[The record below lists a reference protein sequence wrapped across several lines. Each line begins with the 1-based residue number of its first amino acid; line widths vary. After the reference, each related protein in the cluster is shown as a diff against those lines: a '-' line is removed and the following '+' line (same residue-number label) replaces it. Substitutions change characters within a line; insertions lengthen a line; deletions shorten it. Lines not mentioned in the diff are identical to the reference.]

1 MLILDEFRSK
11 SPLWRSGG
19 GFLQW
24 GLLVSD
30 FDYELPHEL
39 VAQRPLVERS
49 ASRML
54 VVDRHSESWSDAW
67 VRDLPERLGEG
78 DCLVV
83 NNSRVLAARL
93 VGKRRPPDRG
103 ALGGTAEI
111 LVVEPE
117 DEAVGR
123 WRALVRPSRKLRP
136 GSLVETAWATI
147 KVLGYTGHGMRTIE
161 FQDLD
166 SAAIT
171 RLLASRGHVPLPPY
185 IRRDDDESDRER
197 YQTVFAREPGSVAAP
212 TAGLHFDKPLLDRIR
227 RRGAHVAEVTLHVGP
242 GTFRPVLE
250 QLIEN
255 HQMHAERFE
264 VPEATAAALRG
275 ARRTIAVGTTVV
287 RALETAAAHG
297 KPISPQ
303 HGETDLFIAP
313 GFRFR
318 AVDALL
324 TNFHLPRSTLLM
336 LVAAFGGEDLVQ
348 RAYAHAMR
356 QRYRFY
362 SYGDCMLIV

>member
-1 MLILDEFRSK
+1 MPGTDTSV
-11 SPLWRSGG
+11 
-19 GFLQW
+19 QW
-24 GLLVSD
+24 GLLASD
-30 FDYELPHEL
+30 FDYDLPQELI
-39 VAQRPLVERS
+39 AQRPLAERS

-54 VVDRHSESWSDAW
+54 VVDRHSGTWSDAG
-67 VRDLPERLGEG
+67 VRELPERLGAG

-83 NNSRVLAARL
+83 NDSRVLAARL
-93 VGKRRPPDRG
+93 VGRRRPAEGGP
-103 ALGGTAEI
+103 LGGAAEI

-117 DEAVGR
+117 DVAAGR

-136 GSLVETAWATI
+136 GSLVETGWATI
-147 KVLGYTGHGMRTIE
+147 KVLGYTGHGMRTIQ
-161 FQDLD
+161 FLALD
-166 SAAIT
+166 AAAIT

-185 IRRDDDESDRER
+185 ILRDDDETDRER

-227 RRGAHVAEVTLHVGP
+227 RCGAHVAELTLHVGP
-242 GTFRPVLE
+242 GTFRPVSA
-250 QLIEN
+250 QHIEN
-255 HQMHAERFE
+255 HRMHAEHFE
-264 VPEATAAALRG
+264 VPEATADALRG

-297 KPISPQ
+297 KPIRPQ
-303 HGETDLFIAP
+303 HGETDLFITP

-336 LVAAFGGEDLVQ
+336 LVAAFAGKDLVR